1 MLELKFGYANNMLAP
16 KRQKH
21 RKQFRGTWRKIAVKG
36 EKLNFGS
43 FGLKTLVSGWI
54 KDREIEASRV
64 VLARATKK
72 MGKFW
77 IRIFPDKPFTKKPP
91 EVTMGAGKGDVAY
104 FVASVTPGK
113 ILFELDGLNKEE
125 SVKVLESVASKLSV
139 KTKVVSKQQ

>member
-1 MLELKFGYANNMLAP
+1 M
-16 KRQKH
+16 
-21 RKQFRGTWRKIAVKG
+21 WRKIAVKG
-36 EKLNFGS
+36 EKLNFGT
-43 FGLKTLVSGWI
+43 FGLKTITTGWI

-104 FVASVTPGK
+104 FVASVSPGK
-113 ILFELDGLNKEE
+113 VLFEIEGLNDFE
-125 SVKVLESVASKLSV
+125 SKDVLRAVASKLSV
-139 KTKVVSKQQ
+139 KTKVVSRL